1 MILRHLLPE
10 MRWMPLWIAPLMLL
24 FFQQAAHADVWGY
37 VDDKGLAHFAAE
49 RVDARYELFFKAD
62 GSFDTSQDLRGPID
76 TPRPVALPA
85 APAKLIAFFEVS
97 TNFKAVKHLMREA
110 SAAQNIDFELLQA
123 LIATESGF
131 DAAAVS
137 PKGAI
142 GLMQVIPATAQRYG
156 VAADKSMTAEK
167 KLVDPR
173 TNIRAG
179 TRYLRDL
186 LNLFGGRL

>member
-1 MILRHLLPE
+1 MSLRHLFPE
-10 MRWMPLWIAPLMLL
+10 KRWMPLWIAPLMLL

-49 RVDARYELFFKAD
+49 RVDARYELFFKGD

-110 SAAQNIDFELLQA
+110 SAAQNIDC
-123 LIATESGF
+123 SR
-131 DAAAVS
+131 
-137 PKGAI
+137 P
-142 GLMQVIPATAQRYG
+142 
-156 VAADKSMTAEK
+156 
-167 KLVDPR
+167 
-173 TNIRAG
+173 
-179 TRYLRDL
+179 
-186 LNLFGGRL
+186 